1 MVKVFIQSTNKYPK
15 DQKTIK
21 KSITETLIKNRVG
34 GNIEI
39 SVAIVGE
46 VQMDLL
52 SKKYLKDDLAHEVLS
67 FPLEESESPDGVL
80 RLGDII
86 LCWPQVV
93 LAAKRDGVKVEDEV
107 YKLTAHSMEHLLGK
121 HHE

>member
-1 MVKVFIQSTNKYPK
+1 MVKVLIQSSNKYPK

-21 KSITETLIKNRVG
+21 KSISETLTKNRVS
-34 GNIEI
+34 GNIEV

-46 VQMDLL
+46 ARMGML

-67 FPLEESESPDGVL
+67 FPLEGSVLPDGVL

-107 YKLTAHSMEHLLGK
+107 YRLTAHSVEHLLGK